1 MKDMFRG
8 IRGYVALALTVGIA
22 TAAVT
27 YTVAAEDSTPAP
39 APSTSVTAAPNAD
52 EAADPAPTRLTSTAS
67 PSPTTSSTSAASP
80 SPTTSSTTTAAP
92 EPKTPTFMRSSY
104 LPTPID
110 GTYTVSDESL
120 DAGMGGYYS
129 NTSRPTIGMP
139 IFTAGKEKGM
149 KTQVCTLGAFAYDE
163 FTGARFG
170 VTAGHCGYEGSLV
183 KWGDDMAILGYVAK
197 QEFNKEADYAIIR
210 LEPKYQAP
218 GAIDID
224 HPEGPL
230 IGLISPDSLRYEPE
244 DIDVCKASH
253 RTGVTCGDLLALSF
267 TQAQVN
273 VYSLSGDSGAMAYVH
288 NPSGTLVAVG
298 ILHGSP
304 IKPSGETIHSVTHF
318 TAMDRVL
325 WDNDLELLFPS

>member
-39 APSTSVTAAPNAD
+39 APSTSVTAAPSAD

-67 PSPTTSSTSAASP
+67 PSPTTSST
-80 SPTTSSTTTAAP
+80 TTAAP
-92 EPKTPTFMRSSY
+92 EPKTPTFMRGSY

-149 KTQVCTLGAFAYDE
+149 NTQVCTLGAFAYDE

-197 QEFNKEADYAIIR
+197 QEYTSEADYAIIR
-210 LEPKYQAP
+210 LEPEYQTP

-230 IGLISPDSLRYEPE
+230 IGLISPDNLAYEPK

-304 IKPSGETIHSVTHF
+304 IKPDGETIHSVTHF

>member
-52 EAADPAPTRLTSTAS
+52 EAADPAPTRLTST
-67 PSPTTSSTSAASP
+67 ASP